1 VKLKPLATLM
11 ATLIASAALPG
22 CAIDGIATVTI
33 PSRGSYGNDT
43 IIVDDTYGD
52 TYGGY
57 YGSDDDVIIVD
68 DSDPYYRHHHTTT
81 TTVITQ
87 PAPPVVVAMP
97 AQPVQPPA
105 PALDPIIQSFT
116 ANPSNVVPQGQPIT
130 FTVVANDP
138 GKQSLQFNWNSTGGL
153 LSTNTGRVV
162 TWTPPTQPGIY
173 TVSTIITN
181 ARGGAVT
188 GTQNLTVL
196 ADGSIKQ
203 TTVTNTTTTTTTVN
217 TNTATTTQTASR

>member
-1 VKLKPLATLM
+1 MKLKSLATLM

-33 PSRGSYGNDT
+33 PSRGGYSNDT

-52 TYGGY
+52 TYGDY
-57 YGSDDDVIIVD
+57 YGSDDVVIID
-68 DSDPYYRHHHTTT
+68 DSDPYYRHHHTTTT

-97 AQPVQPPA
+97 TQPVQTPA

-116 ANPSNVVPQGQPIT
+116 ANPSNMVPQGQPIT

-138 GKQSLQFNWNSTGGL
+138 GKQSLQFNWSATGGL

-203 TTVTNTTTTTTTVN
+203 TPAN
-217 TNTATTTQTASR
+217 TQTASR